1 VAASQNGKLY
11 SSKYFSLSRAMFIC
25 SRLGDGVDG
34 GVNTPFKFVM
44 AVVLKSFRETY
55 GPKEYNLINIIIYQQ
70 LLVKS
75 QNIDGRSQMP
85 NMRIVIVVGF

>member
-1 VAASQNGKLY
+1 
-11 SSKYFSLSRAMFIC
+11 MFIC

-55 GPKEYNLINIIIYQQ
+55 GPKEYNLIIIVINQQ
-70 LLVKS
+70 LFVNS
-75 QNIDGRSQMP
+75 QNMDGR
-85 NMRIVIVVGF
+85 